1 VTSRGGASEFID
13 DGINGFL
20 RDPDDI
26 AGMVEIAVKVLADD
40 VMRAQMVDEGRRVA
54 AADFGAPCV
63 VRQYLELY
71 DRLLARGGSRS
82 GGLLTDA
89 E

>member
-1 VTSRGGASEFID
+1 VVPLVTNRGGAAEFIN

-26 AGMVEIAVKVLADD
+26 TGMVEIAVKVLSDP
-40 VMRAQMVDEGRRVA
+40 VLHAQLVDEGRRDA

-71 DRLLARGGSRS
+71 DRLLGRESPARG
-82 GGLLTDA
+82 
-89 E
+89 